1 MTITHDSEPT
11 LSGPMSREEF
21 LQNLQAKMDAEMR
34 FIERN
39 KSKNPVHPYSYIGEG
54 YIIMQLTDAGLALY
68 DSVRNPDAYMRAT
81 DDWGYVV
88 GRHTKTGEYFMAD
101 APWGE
106 VRGTLDGISQLMQG
120 L

>member
-11 LSGPMSREEF
+11 LTGPMSREEF
-21 LQNLQAKMDAEMR
+21 LQDLQTKMDAQMH

-39 KSKNPVHPYSYIGEG
+39 KSKNPVHPYSYFGEG
-54 YIIMQLTDAGLALY
+54 YIIMQLADSGLVLY
-68 DSVRNPDAYMRAT
+68 DSVRNPEAYMRAT

-88 GRHTKTGEYFMAD
+88 GRHSKNGEFFLAD
-101 APWGE
+101 APWSE
-106 VRGTLDGISQLMQG
+106 VRGTIDGISQLMQG

>member
-1 MTITHDSEPT
+1 MTITHDDRPT
-11 LSGPMSREEF
+11 LTGPMSREEF
-21 LQNLQAKMDAEMR
+21 LKNLQTKMDSDVV

-39 KSKNPVHPYSYIGEG
+39 KSKNPVHPYSYSGEG
-54 YIIMQLTDAGLALY
+54 YIIMQLADIGLVLY
-68 DSVRNPDAYMRAT
+68 DSVRSPEAYMNAT

-88 GRHTKTGEYFMAD
+88 GRHSKTGEYFLAD

-106 VRGTLDGISQLMQG
+106 VRGTVDSISKLVGG